1 MKTLLIIFTSFAL
14 SGCFYQTVNQH
25 DLYKAVH
32 VCGSV
37 EKIAEISS
45 LAIGRE
51 FVMCMNGMRTSLSS
65 YEVKE

>member
-25 DLYKAVH
+25 DLYKAVY

-37 EKIAEISS
+37 EKIAEISAFLDGSEGVTCITGKRVS
-45 LAIGRE
+45 L
-51 FVMCMNGMRTSLSS
+51 TS
-65 YEVKE
+65 YVVQE

>member
-14 SGCFYQTVNQH
+14 SGCVYQTVNQH

-37 EKIAEISS
+37 EKIAEISA
-45 LAIGRE
+45 LAIGHE
-51 FVMCMNGMRTSLSS
+51 FVMCMDGTRTRLSS
-65 YEVKE
+65 YEAKD